1 MCRIIRFA
9 SWLIEPLLPTL
20 TPMKINQRGFSV
32 IEVMVV
38 MAIVAVLS
46 AGGLHGWQ
54 EWQQRVQLRQTA
66 QQLSH
71 FLSRLR
77 NDANWNNQ
85 THLLALHRFGKS
97 WCLASRAAEENCSE
111 NPRLAFTSEFDDIAV
126 EEMTAG
132 LGFYGIRNTTWPGH
146 LILKSKAGRW
156 KVTISVWG
164 RIRLCEMSGD
174 KSC

>member
-1 MCRIIRFA
+1 MQN
-9 SWLIEPLLPTL
+9 
-20 TPMKINQRGFSV
+20 NQRGFSV

-46 AGGLHGWQ
+46 AGGLHGWH

-77 NDANWNNQ
+77 NDANWYNR
-85 THLLALHRFGKS
+85 THLLALHQFGKS
-97 WCLASRAAEENCSE
+97 WCLTSRAVEENCSG
-111 NPRLAFTSEFDDIAV
+111 NPNLTFTPEFDDIAV
-126 EEMTAG
+126 EDMTAG
-132 LGFYGIRNTTWPGH
+132 LGFYGIRNTAWPGH
-146 LILKSKAGRW
+146 LILKNQVGRW
-156 KVTISVWG
+156 KVTLSVWG

-174 KSC
+174 KAC